1 MTKRVCDIL
10 DQLTP
15 RSTSFTGTAA
25 CSKAEKRNLLPM
37 IQAHLTSYSTA
48 FLSIPLDSICLCF
61 SNFRHL
67 IRITDEGLLFSYD
80 DAPLFDISIEEFET
94 AAIDRLRILAEIESS
109 AARNRTWD
117 ELKTVTNA
125 QCAKYLPLNSNTAKN
140 NDIES
145 ERRKD
150 HLGHFILRLA
160 FCRSYVVLVA
170 PSLTFYIDEF

>member
-1 MTKRVCDIL
+1 MFK
-10 DQLTP
+10 
-15 RSTSFTGTAA
+15 GG
-25 CSKAEKRNLLPM
+25 EKKFAPNDSSSPHVIQHGFLKYPTRLNLCVLFKF
-37 IQAHLTSYSTA
+37 QA
-48 FLSIPLDSICLCF
+48 
-61 SNFRHL
+61 L

-109 AARNRTWD
+109 AARNRTWE

-170 PSLTFYIDEF
+170 SSLTFYIDEF